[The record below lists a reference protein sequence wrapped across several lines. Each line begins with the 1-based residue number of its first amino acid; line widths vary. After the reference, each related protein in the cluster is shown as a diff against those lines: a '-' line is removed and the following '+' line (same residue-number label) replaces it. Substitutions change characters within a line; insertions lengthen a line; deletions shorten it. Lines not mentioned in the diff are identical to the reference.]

1 MRPCTQNRRRSKFL
15 DEFTSFLFVAPYLV
29 FFIAFALVPLVLCI
43 VLAFCQWDGANSM
56 EWIGLQNFLLLF
68 GALGTGQI
76 ASEFWQS
83 VLHTLLFVAV
93 QTPLLIVVPFLVALL
108 IHKCVRAGKFFMGAF
123 YFPSILSVATVCII
137 WYFMFDTN
145 AGILNNLFGKSI
157 PWLTRQPYAWISL
170 FILSTWW
177 GIGGNMVLYLAGLS
191 NVSKE
196 CLEAAA
202 LDGAGPWNSLIHI
215 TLPSMRYT
223 LIYVLMMTTLSS
235 FNVFGQPEI
244 LTAGGP
250 DSSTTVAMMQI
261 YNTAFGGSKF
271 GRACAMSL
279 LLALIMVAFT
289 VTSYR
294 MQTKGERQA

>member
-1 MRPCTQNRRRSKFL
+1 MRPFTKQQRISKAW
-15 DEFTSFLFVAPYLV
+15 DEISSFLFVLPYLV
-29 FFIAFALVPLVLCI
+29 FFIAFALVPLVLCLT
-43 VLAFCQWDGANSM
+43 LAFCQWDGANEI
-56 EWIGLQNFLLLF
+56 EWIGLQNFKLLF

-76 ASEFWQS
+76 ALEFWQS
-83 VLHTLLFVAV
+83 VLHTLLFVAIE
-93 QTPLLIVVPFLVALL
+93 TPLLIVLPFLIALL
-108 IHKCVRAGKFFMGAF
+108 IHKCRRAGKFFMGAF

-145 AGILNNLFGKSI
+145 AGILNNLFKSNI
-157 PWLTRQPYAWISL
+157 PWLTQQPFAWISL
-170 FILSTWW
+170 FILSSWW

-191 NVSKE
+191 NVPKE

-202 LDGAGPWNSLIHI
+202 LDGAGSWQSLVHI

-223 LIYVLMMTTLSS
+223 MIYVLMMTTLSS

-250 DSSTTVAMMQI
+250 DSSTTVAMMEI

-271 GRACAMSL
+271 GRACAMSV

-289 VTSYR
+289 ITSYKL
-294 MQTKGERQA
+294 QTKGEDL